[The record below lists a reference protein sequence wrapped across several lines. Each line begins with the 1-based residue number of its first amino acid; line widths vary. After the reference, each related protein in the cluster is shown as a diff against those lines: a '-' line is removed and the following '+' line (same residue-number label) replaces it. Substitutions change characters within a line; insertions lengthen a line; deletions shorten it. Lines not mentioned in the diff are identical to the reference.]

1 MAKPRILQRFTLKEI
16 SIVDRPAVQDGV
28 VAADPQAPGHAGQE
42 GRGSMTSEAQRP
54 PAHHRHC
61 RQRGHGIKSCAG
73 GLHRNGWRSVIRIQ
87 WCASV
92 VAGRLGWLWAIVT
105 ALPDVSRIVAR
116 LLESDPVAP
125 DLDPEPEVGKGDS
138 IDTPM
143 TSIVGGH
150 CHVVALAKDDGFALH
165 TSGSG
170 TGEDSH
176 THKVSKRSDGSYQVE
191 PGADGHTHTLPGSPD
206 ALRKAL
212 KGSDPLSAAP
222 ESTENPT
229 MTETAFEK
237 SRRLAKAIEKDM
249 DTLAEEC
256 RVDFPELSREQ
267 AFAKMLRSV
276 KGEELWTQHRELEQ
290 EAQLSKSDAQLN
302 FEAKCEARI
311 DVLVK
316 AATGKWASPAET
328 KAVRSRVSGEFY
340 GGSEFEAMQ
349 AEYTA
354 AQVAK
359 HAPPEPEL
367 ECIQAGLL
375 TKAEIEADPEA
386 ALDRLA
392 AQVAWRDSISK
403 AQAVARFAEPGSIGH
418 EVLQKAYA
426 AENARSDA
434 ATNG

>member
-28 VAADPQAPGHAGQE
+28 VAAIRKRLDTPVKKAAAQ
-42 GRGSMTSEAQRP
+42 TSEAQG
-54 PAHHRHC
+54 HRHTIAIAGSAATGLNLVLADYTGTDGESHTHPVV
-61 RQRGHGIKSCAG
+61 RVRGGWQIGMAAG
-73 GLHRNGWRSVIRIQ
+73 HSH
-87 WCASV
+87 S
-92 VAGRLGWLWAIVT
+92 
-105 ALPDVSRIVAR
+105 LPDVSRIVAR

-165 TSGSG
+165 TSGS
-170 TGEDSH
+170 TAGESH
-176 THKVSKRSDGSYQVE
+176 THKVVKQSDGSYQVA

-212 KGSDPLSAAP
+212 KESDPLSAAP

-237 SRRLAKAIEKDM
+237 ARRLAKAVENDM
-249 DTLAEEC
+249 ETLAEEC
-256 RVDFPELSREQ
+256 RVDFPELSPEQ
-267 AFAKMLRSV
+267 AFAKMLRTP
-276 KGEELWTQHRELEQ
+276 KGQNLWSQHCELER

-302 FEAKCEARI
+302 FEAKCSSRI
-311 DVLVK
+311 DVLAK
-316 AATGKWASPAET
+316 AATGKWATVSET
-328 KAVRSRVSGEFY
+328 QAVRARVEGKFY
-340 GGSEFEAMQ
+340 AGSEFERM
-349 AEYTA
+349 ETEFTA

-375 TKAEIEADPEA
+375 TKAEIAANPEA

-392 AQVAWRDSISK
+392 SQVAWRDSISK